1 MPIMSFIANDSP
13 RSCVEFSP
21 LTFLKNIE
29 VSYLVECPLVWDFL
43 MFPHGKIEIMHFFI
57 GTSKKCCFSSV
68 RHIRRYMVPVHL
80 ITGCINS
87 DPLVKLVI
95 ALFLH

>member
-1 MPIMSFIANDSP
+1 MPVMSFIANDSP

-21 LTFLKNIE
+21 LTFLKNIK

-57 GTSKKCCFSSV
+57 GTSKKCCILLSASYQEVHAASSS
-68 RHIRRYMVPVHL
+68 YNWL
-80 ITGCINS
+80 Y
-87 DPLVKLVI
+87 
-95 ALFLH
+95 